1 MSDSISVLSLK
12 GMLPPAKGLK
22 LRVMILSWEYPPRI
36 IGGLGRHVYHLA
48 TSLASEGIKVH
59 VVTKDYPGAP
69 EYEESEGVHVYR
81 VVSYP
86 PDINQEEWVPWTLQ
100 FNVALLEKAV
110 AVVNDLKTINV
121 IHAHDWLVAHA
132 AASLKHAYRIPL
144 VATIHATEY
153 GRHQGHLPGPMN
165 KLIHQIEWWLTFE
178 SARTIC
184 CSQYMM
190 EQITDIFELPPD
202 KVDVIPNGIDSE
214 SFTRDVSVDL
224 YRKQYVKPEDKL
236 VFFVG
241 RLVYEKGVQTVI
253 EAMTLII
260 NKVPNVVFIVAGSGP
275 HMNQLKSLV
284 NAFNLEDKVKFTG
297 HIDTDT
303 LSAFYKSA
311 DLTVVPSL
319 YEPFGMVVLE
329 SMAMGT
335 PTIVADTGGLSE
347 IVVHEETGLKFEPGN
362 PESLADAILRIL
374 TDKDLANRLTSD
386 AKAYLG
392 DRYNWDR
399 IAKTTLGVYR
409 RAEKE
414 YEYRPRT
421 LKLCPPL
428 PDEAIGQDI

>member
-1 MSDSISVLSLK
+1 MRVLL
-12 GMLPPAKGLK
+12 
-22 LRVMILSWEYPPRI
+22 LSWEYPPRI

-48 TSLASEGIKVH
+48 TSLAEQGIKVH
-59 VVTKDYPGAP
+59 VVTKDHPGAP
-69 EYEESEGVHVYR
+69 EYEESEGVHIYR
-81 VVSYP
+81 VVNYP
-86 PDINQEEWVPWTLQ
+86 PDIPQEEWVPWTLQ
-100 FNVALLEKAV
+100 FNVALLEKSV
-110 AVVNDLKTINV
+110 ALINELKNVNV

-144 VATIHATEY
+144 VATVHATEY

-184 CSQYMM
+184 CSQYMK
-190 EQITDIFELPPD
+190 EQITEIFELPRD
-202 KVDVIPNGIDSE
+202 KVEVIPNGIDHE
-214 SFTRDVSVDL
+214 SFKRDVSVDL
-224 YRKQYVKPEDKL
+224 YRKKFVPPGDKL

-253 EAMTLII
+253 EAMPLIL
-260 NKVPNVVFIVAGSGP
+260 NKIPNVTFVVAGSGP
-275 HMNQLKSLV
+275 HLNELKSLV
-284 NAFNLEDKVKFTG
+284 SAFDLHDKVKFTG
-297 HIDTDT
+297 HMDTDG
-303 LSAFYKSA
+303 LCAFYRSA

-347 IVVHEETGLKFEPGN
+347 IVVHEETGLKFEPGD
-362 PESLADAILRIL
+362 PDSLADAMLRVL
-374 TDKDLANRLTSD
+374 QDSELANRITAD
-386 AKAYLG
+386 AMAYMG
-392 DRYNWDR
+392 DTYNWDR
-399 IAKTTLGVYR
+399 IARRTLDVYR
-409 RAEKE
+409 QAERG

-428 PDEAIGQDI
+428 PDEATG

>member
-1 MSDSISVLSLK
+1 
-12 GMLPPAKGLK
+12 

-48 TSLASEGIKVH
+48 TSLAAGGVKVH

-69 EYEESEGVHVYR
+69 DYEESEGVHIYR
-81 VVSYP
+81 VVNYP
-86 PDINQEEWVPWTLQ
+86 PDITQEDWVPWTLQ

-110 AVVNDLKTINV
+110 AVVNDLKNFNV

-144 VATIHATEY
+144 VATVHATEY

-178 SARTIC
+178 SVRTIC

-190 EQITDIFELPPD
+190 EQITDIFELPID
-202 KVDVIPNGIDSE
+202 KVDVIPNGIDAE
-214 SFTRDVSVDL
+214 SFKRDVSVDL
-224 YRKQYVKPEDKL
+224 YRKQYVKPGDKL

-253 EAMTLII
+253 EAMTLIL
-260 NKVPNVVFIVAGSGP
+260 NKIPNVTFVVAGTGP
-275 HMNQLKSLV
+275 HLNQLKSLV
-284 NAFNLEDKVKFTG
+284 DAFELDEKVKFTG
-297 HIDTDT
+297 HIDTDM

-347 IVVHEETGLKFEPGN
+347 IVVHEETGLKFEPGD
-362 PESLADAILRIL
+362 PESLAGAMLRKL
-374 TDKDLANRLTSD
+374 TDKELAERLTSD
-386 AKAYLG
+386 AKCYLG
-392 DRYNWDR
+392 DRYNWDK
-399 IAKTTLGVYR
+399 IAKMTREVYR
-409 RAEKE
+409 SAEMQ

-428 PDEAIGQDI
+428 PDEATG

>member
-1 MSDSISVLSLK
+1 M
-12 GMLPPAKGLK
+12 
-22 LRVMILSWEYPPRI
+22 RVMILSWEYPPRI
-36 IGGLGRHVYHLA
+36 VGGLGRHVYHLA

-69 EYEESEGVHVYR
+69 EYEESEGVHIYR

-86 PDINQEEWVPWTLQ
+86 PDITQEDWVPWTLQ

-110 AVVNDLKTINV
+110 AVANDLENINV

-132 AASLKHAYRIPL
+132 AASLKHAYKIPL

-178 SARTIC
+178 SVRTIC

-190 EQITDIFELPPD
+190 EQITNIFELPPD

-214 SFTRDVSVDL
+214 SFKRDVSVDL
-224 YRKQYVKPEDKL
+224 YRKQYVKPGDKL

-260 NKVPNVVFIVAGSGP
+260 NKVPNVTFVVAGSGP

-284 NAFNLEDKVKFTG
+284 TAFNLEDKVKFTG
-297 HIDTDT
+297 HIDTDM

-362 PESLADAILRIL
+362 PESLAAAMLRIL
-374 TDKDLANRLTSD
+374 TDKDLAQRLTSD

-399 IAKTTLGVYR
+399 IANTTLGVYR
-409 RAEKE
+409 RSEKE

-428 PDEAIGQDI
+428 PDEATG

>member
-1 MSDSISVLSLK
+1 MRPLTK
-12 GMLPPAKGLK
+12 GVK

-59 VVTKDYPGAP
+59 VVTKDHPGAP
-69 EYEESEGVHVYR
+69 EYEESEGVHIYR
-81 VVSYP
+81 VVNYP
-86 PDINQEEWVPWTLQ
+86 PDITQEDWVPWTLQ

-110 AVVNDLKTINV
+110 AIVNDLKNINV

-178 SARTIC
+178 SVRTIC

-190 EQITDIFELPPD
+190 EQISSIFDLPPD

-214 SFTRDVSVDL
+214 SFKRDVSVDL
-224 YRKQYVKPEDKL
+224 YRKQYVKPGDKL

-253 EAMTLII
+253 EAMTLIL
-260 NKVPNVVFIVAGSGP
+260 NKIPNVTFVVAGSGP

-284 NAFNLEDKVKFTG
+284 DVFHLEDKVKFTG
-297 HIDTDT
+297 HIDTDM

-362 PESLADAILRIL
+362 PESLADAMLRIL
-374 TDKDLANRLTSD
+374 TDKELAERLTSD
-386 AKAYLG
+386 ARAYLG
-392 DRYNWDR
+392 DRYNWDK
-399 IAKTTLGVYR
+399 IASATLEVYR
-409 RAEKE
+409 RAERQ

-428 PDEAIGQDI
+428 PEEATG

>member
-1 MSDSISVLSLK
+1 M
-12 GMLPPAKGLK
+12 
-22 LRVMILSWEYPPRI
+22 RVMILSWEYPPRI
-36 IGGLGRHVYHLA
+36 VGGLGRHVYHLA
-48 TSLASEGIKVH
+48 TSLASEGVKVH

-69 EYEESEGVHVYR
+69 EYEESEGVHIYR

-86 PDINQEEWVPWTLQ
+86 PDITQEDWVPWTLQ

-110 AVVNDLKTINV
+110 AVANDLENINV

-132 AASLKHAYRIPL
+132 AASLKHAYKIPL

-178 SARTIC
+178 SVRTIC

-190 EQITDIFELPPD
+190 EQITNIFELPPD

-214 SFTRDVSVDL
+214 CFKRDVSVDL
-224 YRKQYVKPEDKL
+224 YRKQYVKPGDKL

-253 EAMTLII
+253 EAMTLIL
-260 NKVPNVVFIVAGSGP
+260 NKVPNVTFVVAGSGP

-303 LSAFYKSA
+303 LSSFYKSA

-362 PESLADAILRIL
+362 PESLADAMLRIL
-374 TDKDLANRLTSD
+374 TDKDLAQRLTSD

-399 IAKTTLGVYR
+399 IANTTLGVYR
-409 RAEKE
+409 RSEKE

-428 PDEAIGQDI
+428 PDEATG

>member
-1 MSDSISVLSLK
+1 MRVVL
-12 GMLPPAKGLK
+12 
-22 LRVMILSWEYPPRI
+22 LSWEYPPRI

-48 TSLASEGIKVH
+48 TSLAAQGVKVH
-59 VVTKDYPGAP
+59 VVTKDHPDAP
-69 EYEESEGVHVYR
+69 EYEESEGVHIYR
-81 VVSYP
+81 VPSYP
-86 PDINQEEWVPWTLQ
+86 PDIAQEDWVPWTLQ

-110 AVVNDLKTINV
+110 ALINDLKSVNV

-132 AASLKHAYRIPL
+132 AASLKHAYKIPL
-144 VATIHATEY
+144 VATVHATEY

-178 SARTIC
+178 SVRTIC

-190 EQITDIFELPPD
+190 EQITDIFQLPPD
-202 KVDVIPNGIDSE
+202 KVDVIPNGIDHE
-214 SFTRDVSVDL
+214 SFKKDVSVDL
-224 YRKQYVKPEDKL
+224 YRKRYVPAGDKL

-253 EAMTLII
+253 EAMPLIM
-260 NKVPNVVFIVAGSGP
+260 NKIPNVTFVVAGSGP
-275 HMNQLKSLV
+275 HLNELKSLV
-284 NAFNLEDKVKFTG
+284 SAFGLDEKVKFTG
-297 HIDTDT
+297 HMDTDT
-303 LSAFYKSA
+303 LCAFYKSA

-362 PESLADAILRIL
+362 PDSLADAMLRVL
-374 TDKDLANRLTSD
+374 QDQKLATRMTSD
-386 AKAYLG
+386 AMAYMG
-392 DRYNWDR
+392 NTYNWDR
-399 IAKTTLGVYR
+399 IARSTLEVYR
-409 RAEKE
+409 RAERE

-428 PDEAIGQDI
+428 PDEATG

>member
-1 MSDSISVLSLK
+1 M
-12 GMLPPAKGLK
+12 
-22 LRVMILSWEYPPRI
+22 RVMILSWEYPPRI

-59 VVTKDYPGAP
+59 VVTKDHPGAP
-69 EYEESEGVHVYR
+69 EYEESEGVHIYR
-81 VVSYP
+81 VVNYP
-86 PDINQEEWVPWTLQ
+86 PDITQEDWVPWTLQ

-110 AVVNDLKTINV
+110 AIVNDLKNINV

-178 SARTIC
+178 SVRTIC

-190 EQITDIFELPPD
+190 EQISSIFDLPPD

-214 SFTRDVSVDL
+214 SFKRDVSVDL
-224 YRKQYVKPEDKL
+224 YRKQYVKPGDKL

-253 EAMTLII
+253 EAMTLIL
-260 NKVPNVVFIVAGSGP
+260 NKIPNVTFVVAGSGP

-284 NAFNLEDKVKFTG
+284 DVFHLEDKVKFTG
-297 HIDTDT
+297 HIDTDM

-362 PESLADAILRIL
+362 PESLADAMLRIL
-374 TDKDLANRLTSD
+374 TDKELAERLTSD
-386 AKAYLG
+386 ARAYLG
-392 DRYNWDR
+392 DRYNWDK
-399 IAKTTLGVYR
+399 IASATLEVYR
-409 RAEKE
+409 RAERQ

-428 PDEAIGQDI
+428 PDEATG

>member
-1 MSDSISVLSLK
+1 M
-12 GMLPPAKGLK
+12 
-22 LRVMILSWEYPPRI
+22 RVMILSWEYPPRI

-59 VVTKDYPGAP
+59 VVTKDHPGAP
-69 EYEESEGVHVYR
+69 EYEESEGVHIYR
-81 VVSYP
+81 VVNYP
-86 PDINQEEWVPWTLQ
+86 PDITQEDWVPWTLQ

-110 AVVNDLKTINV
+110 AIVNDLKNINV

-178 SARTIC
+178 SVRTIC

-190 EQITDIFELPPD
+190 EQISSIFDLPPD

-214 SFTRDVSVDL
+214 SFKRDVSVDL
-224 YRKQYVKPEDKL
+224 YRKQYVKPGDKL

-253 EAMTLII
+253 EAMTLIL
-260 NKVPNVVFIVAGSGP
+260 NKIPNVTFVVAGSGP

-284 NAFNLEDKVKFTG
+284 DVFNLEDKVKFTG
-297 HIDTDT
+297 HIDTDM

-362 PESLADAILRIL
+362 PESLADAMLRIL
-374 TDKDLANRLTSD
+374 TDKELAERLTSD

-399 IAKTTLGVYR
+399 IASATLEVYR
-409 RAEKE
+409 RAERQ

-428 PDEAIGQDI
+428 PDEATG

>member
-1 MSDSISVLSLK
+1 
-12 GMLPPAKGLK
+12 
-22 LRVMILSWEYPPRI
+22 MILSWEYPPRI

-59 VVTKDYPGAP
+59 VVTKDHPGAP
-69 EYEESEGVHVYR
+69 EYEESEGVHIYR
-81 VVSYP
+81 VVNYP
-86 PDINQEEWVPWTLQ
+86 PDITQEDWVPWTLQ

-110 AVVNDLKTINV
+110 AIVNDLKNINV

-178 SARTIC
+178 SVRTIC

-190 EQITDIFELPPD
+190 EQISSIFDLPPD

-214 SFTRDVSVDL
+214 SFKRDVSVDL
-224 YRKQYVKPEDKL
+224 YRKQYVKPGDKL

-253 EAMTLII
+253 EAMTLIL
-260 NKVPNVVFIVAGSGP
+260 NKIPNVTFVVAGSGP

-284 NAFNLEDKVKFTG
+284 DVFNLEDKVKFTG
-297 HIDTDT
+297 HIDTDM

-362 PESLADAILRIL
+362 PESLADAMLRIL
-374 TDKDLANRLTSD
+374 TDKELAERLTSD

-399 IAKTTLGVYR
+399 IASATLEVYR
-409 RAEKE
+409 RAERQ

-428 PDEAIGQDI
+428 PDEATG

>member
-1 MSDSISVLSLK
+1 MF
-12 GMLPPAKGLK
+12 PPAKGVK

-48 TSLASEGIKVH
+48 TSLASEGVKVH

-69 EYEESEGVHVYR
+69 EYEESEGVHIYR

-86 PDINQEEWVPWTLQ
+86 PDITQEDWVPWTLQ

-110 AVVNDLKTINV
+110 AVANDLKNINV

-178 SARTIC
+178 SVRTIC

-190 EQITDIFELPPD
+190 EQITNIFELPPD

-214 SFTRDVSVDL
+214 SFKRDVSVDL
-224 YRKQYVKPEDKL
+224 YRKQYVKPGDKL

-260 NKVPNVVFIVAGSGP
+260 NKVPNVTFVVAGSGP

-284 NAFNLEDKVKFTG
+284 DAFNLEDKVKFTG
-297 HIDTDT
+297 HIDTDM
-303 LSAFYKSA
+303 LSSFYKSA

-362 PESLADAILRIL
+362 PESLAGAMLRIL
-374 TDKDLANRLTSD
+374 TDKDLAQRLTSD

-399 IAKTTLGVYR
+399 IANTTLGVYR
-409 RAEKE
+409 RSEKE

-428 PDEAIGQDI
+428 PDEATG

>member
-1 MSDSISVLSLK
+1 MRVLL
-12 GMLPPAKGLK
+12 
-22 LRVMILSWEYPPRI
+22 LSWEYPPRI

-48 TSLASEGIKVH
+48 TSLASQGVKVH
-59 VVTKDYPGAP
+59 VVTKDHPGAP
-69 EYEESEGVHVYR
+69 EYEESEGVHIYR
-81 VVSYP
+81 VVNYP
-86 PDINQEEWVPWTLQ
+86 PDITQEDWVPWTLQ

-110 AVVNDLKTINV
+110 ALINDVGSFNV

-132 AASLKHAYRIPL
+132 AASIKHAYRIPM
-144 VATIHATEY
+144 VATVHATEY

-178 SARTIC
+178 SVRTIC

-190 EQITDIFELPPD
+190 EQITDIFWLPED
-202 KVDVIPNGIDSE
+202 KVDVIPNGIDYG
-214 SFTRDVSVDL
+214 SFKSDVSIDL
-224 YRKQYVKPEDKL
+224 YRKRYVPAGDKL

-253 EAMTLII
+253 EAMPLIM
-260 NKVPNVVFIVAGSGP
+260 NKVPNVTFVVAGSGP
-275 HMNQLKSLV
+275 HLNELKSLV
-284 NAFNLEDKVKFTG
+284 SAYGLDSKVKFTG
-297 HIDTDT
+297 HIDTDA
-303 LSAFYKSA
+303 LCAFYKSA

-362 PESLADAILRIL
+362 PDSLADAMLRVL
-374 TDKDLANRLTSD
+374 DDNVLCERLTED
-386 AKAYLG
+386 ALAYMG
-392 DRYNWDR
+392 ETYNWDR
-399 IAKTTLGVYR
+399 IARRTLEVYK

-428 PDEAIGQDI
+428 PDEATG

>member
-1 MSDSISVLSLK
+1 MRAL
-12 GMLPPAKGLK
+12 
-22 LRVMILSWEYPPRI
+22 ILSWEYPPRI

-48 TSLASEGIKVH
+48 TSLATGGAKVH
-59 VVTKDYPGAP
+59 VVTKDHPGAP
-69 EYEESEGVHVYR
+69 DYEESEGVHIHR
-81 VVSYP
+81 VVNYP
-86 PDINQEEWVPWTLQ
+86 PDIPQEDWVPWTLQ

-110 AVVNDLKTINV
+110 SVVNDLDNVDV

-132 AASLKHAYRIPL
+132 AASLKHAYRIPM

-178 SARTIC
+178 SVRTVC

-190 EQITDIFELPPD
+190 EQITNIFQLPGG
-202 KVDVIPNGIDSE
+202 KVKVIPNGIDAE
-214 SFTRDVSVDL
+214 SFQKDVSVDL
-224 YRKQYVKPEDKL
+224 FKKKYVDPGDKL

-253 EAMTLII
+253 EAMPRILDKI
-260 NKVPNVVFIVAGSGP
+260 PNVTFVVSGSGP

-284 NAFNLEDKVKFTG
+284 GDFGLEKKVKFTG
-297 HIDTDT
+297 YVDSDD
-303 LSAFYKSA
+303 LSAFYRCA

-329 SMAMGT
+329 SMAMNT

-347 IVVHEETGLKFEPGN
+347 IVVHEETGLKFDPGN
-362 PESLADAILRIL
+362 PDSLADAMLRIL
-374 TDKDLANRLTSD
+374 SDEELAARLTHD
-386 AKAYLG
+386 ARVYMG
-392 DRYNWDR
+392 ERYSWDR
-399 IAKTTLGVYR
+399 IARQTIEVYR
-409 RAEKE
+409 DAERA
-414 YEYRPRT
+414 YEYSPRT

-428 PDEAIGQDI
+428 PGEATG

>member
-1 MSDSISVLSLK
+1 MRVLL
-12 GMLPPAKGLK
+12 
-22 LRVMILSWEYPPRI
+22 LSWEYPPRI

-48 TSLASEGIKVH
+48 TSLAARGVKVH
-59 VVTKDYPGAP
+59 VVTKDFPDAP
-69 EYEESEGVHVYR
+69 EYEESEGVHIYR
-81 VVSYP
+81 VVNYP
-86 PDINQEEWVPWTLQ
+86 PDITQADWVPWTLQ
-100 FNVALLEKAV
+100 FNVALLEKSV
-110 AVVNDLKTINV
+110 ALLNDIKNFDV
-121 IHAHDWLVAHA
+121 IHAHDWLVGHA

-178 SARTIC
+178 SVRTIC

-190 EQITDIFELPPD
+190 EQITDIFWLPQD
-202 KVDVIPNGIDSE
+202 KVDVIPNGIDFE
-214 SFTRDVSVDL
+214 SFKQDVKVDL
-224 YRKQYVKPEDKL
+224 YRKKYVPAGDKL

-253 EAMTLII
+253 EAMPLIM
-260 NKVPNVVFIVAGSGP
+260 NKVPNVTFVVSGSGP
-275 HMNQLKSLV
+275 HMNQLRSMV
-284 NAFNLEDKVKFTG
+284 SAFGLEDKVKFTG
-297 HIDTDT
+297 HIDTDA
-303 LSAFYKSA
+303 LCAFYRAA

-347 IVVHEETGLKFEPGN
+347 IVVHEETGLKFEPGD
-362 PESLADAILRIL
+362 PESLAEAMLRVLQDSDLSARMTADAI
-374 TDKDLANRLTSD
+374 
-386 AKAYLG
+386 AYMG
-392 DRYNWDR
+392 EQYNWDR
-399 IAKTTLGVYR
+399 IARRTMDVYR
-409 RAEKE
+409 RAERD

-428 PDEAIGQDI
+428 PNEEATG

>member
-1 MSDSISVLSLK
+1 
-12 GMLPPAKGLK
+12 

-36 IGGLGRHVYHLA
+36 VGGLGRHVYHLA

-69 EYEESEGVHVYR
+69 EYEESEGVHIYR

-86 PDINQEEWVPWTLQ
+86 PDITQEDWVPWTLQ

-110 AVVNDLKTINV
+110 AVANDLENINV

-132 AASLKHAYRIPL
+132 AASLKHAYKIPL

-178 SARTIC
+178 SVRTIC

-190 EQITDIFELPPD
+190 EQITNIFELPPD

-214 SFTRDVSVDL
+214 SFKRDVSVDL
-224 YRKQYVKPEDKL
+224 YRKQYVKPGDKL

-260 NKVPNVVFIVAGSGP
+260 NKVPNVTFVVAGSGP

-284 NAFNLEDKVKFTG
+284 TAFNLEDKVKFTG
-297 HIDTDT
+297 HIDTDM

-362 PESLADAILRIL
+362 PESLAAAMLRIL
-374 TDKDLANRLTSD
+374 TDKDLAQRLTSD

-399 IAKTTLGVYR
+399 IANTTLGVYR
-409 RAEKE
+409 RSEKE

-428 PDEAIGQDI
+428 PDEATG